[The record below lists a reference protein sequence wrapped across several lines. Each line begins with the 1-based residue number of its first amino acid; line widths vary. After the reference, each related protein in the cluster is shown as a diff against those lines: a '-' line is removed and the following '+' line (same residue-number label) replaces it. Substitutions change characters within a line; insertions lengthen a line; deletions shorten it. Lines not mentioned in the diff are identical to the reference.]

1 MCCGARSA
9 PRFPRALSALWP
21 LARRLPAGQAAVRA
35 LRVSP
40 GLPGHSKYST
50 LDCEDLLGCLH
61 ENAWLQ
67 GFQPNKA
74 RPASA
79 HAGDNALAV
88 RRHCPRVYAAP
99 IEVSLPPCIPMID
112 MLVTGI
118 IRSVSAGV
126 RFLQRAIRLS
136 VGLHA
141 LVGIVHGNAAVLA
154 SILIRSTSSG
164 VISSPVR
171 S

>member
-1 MCCGARSA
+1 
-9 PRFPRALSALWP
+9 
-21 LARRLPAGQAAVRA
+21 
-35 LRVSP
+35 
-40 GLPGHSKYST
+40 
-50 LDCEDLLGCLH
+50 
-61 ENAWLQ
+61 
-67 GFQPNKA
+67 
-74 RPASA
+74 
-79 HAGDNALAV
+79 
-88 RRHCPRVYAAP
+88 
-99 IEVSLPPCIPMID
+99 MID

-154 SILIRSTSSG
+154 YILIRSTSSG